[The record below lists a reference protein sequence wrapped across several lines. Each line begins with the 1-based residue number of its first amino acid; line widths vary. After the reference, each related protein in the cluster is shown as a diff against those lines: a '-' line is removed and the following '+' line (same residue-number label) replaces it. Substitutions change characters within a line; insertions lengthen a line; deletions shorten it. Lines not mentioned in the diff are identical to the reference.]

1 MQHALGSV
9 TPNSTTTALRATN
22 NEAVPS
28 RQYPSQAIQFQALG
42 GNTGSVYIVDR
53 ETPSL
58 TANVHVE
65 IPPPATG
72 PPVTR
77 PAWSVGNPAGAN
89 PLNAA
94 DYWILPAV
102 SGEGVRITV
111 VRT

>member
-1 MQHALGSV
+1 MQHALGEIK
-9 TPNSTTTALRATN
+9 PASTTTALRATN
-22 NEAVPS
+22 NETTPS
-28 RQYPSQAIQFQALG
+28 RQYPAQAIQFQALAA
-42 GNTGSVYIVDR
+42 NTGSIYICDR
-53 ETPSL
+53 QTPAL

-65 IPPPATG
+65 IPAPSTTPA
-72 PPVTR
+72 TR

-102 SGEGVRITV
+102 SGEGVRVTV